1 MSTLVPAP
9 TFVPAVT
16 TYIKPAETPRELV
29 VTCKPDYPLPR
40 GDSRWEDFSP
50 ARGNAAVEALSTA
63 LTLRSPSRFIH
74 AAFIGH
80 RGAGK
85 TTEILRLADDVR
97 EGYELVYIEATDEM
111 DLFVIEVEDLLFN
124 IALAVESTMR
134 ERGTPL
140 PKELLE
146 ETRRWFEEVVQTTK
160 YVQGFNAEAAAG
172 FETKVS
178 SPFFGGL
185 FGSLKALF
193 KHESEYRT
201 EIRHVLRRYPGR
213 LLANVNALL
222 DEANKLLEG
231 RSLLIV
237 VDNLDRYTPEVADNL
252 LGISADRLR
261 QLRCNLILT
270 PPMSLLLQPRSTQL
284 ERTYEC
290 HFLQAIQLR
299 KPEQRYHEFDGPG
312 RDLMEE
318 ALSRRVNLDKMI
330 PAKAARDRLISASG
344 GMMRELLDLVYQS
357 ILLARSGIITEAVVD
372 NVARQRRQRQRD
384 LINANGWMETLVQI
398 ALHKQIRDDAK
409 CMAVLF
415 NYLAFKYN
423 GEGWYDIHP
432 LVDEIPQFQVALRDA
447 R

>member
-9 TFVPAVT
+9 TFVPAVP

-29 VTCKPDYPLPR
+29 VTCMPDHPLPP
-40 GDSRWEDFSP
+40 GDSRWEDFSL
-50 ARGNAAVEALSTA
+50 ARGNSAIEALSSR
-63 LTLRSPSRFIH
+63 LTLRSRDRFVH
-74 AAFIGH
+74 AALIGH
-80 RGAGK
+80 CGAGK
-85 TTEILRLADDVR
+85 TTEILRFAADLR
-97 EGYELVYIEATDEM
+97 GAYELVYMDATVEM
-111 DLFVIEVEDLLFN
+111 NSLLIEVEDLLFN

-172 FETKVS
+172 FESKIS

-201 EIRHVLRRYPGR
+201 EVRHVLRRYPGR

-222 DEANKLLEG
+222 DAANKLLEG
-231 RSLLIV
+231 RSLLV
-237 VDNLDRYTPEVADNL
+237 AVDNLDRYTPEVADNL
-252 LGISADRLR
+252 LGVSSDRLR
-261 QLRCNLILT
+261 ELRCNLILT

-318 ALSRRVNLDKMI
+318 ALSRRINLDKMI
-330 PAKAARDRLISASG
+330 PEKAARDRLISASG
-344 GMMRELLDLVYQS
+344 GMMRELLDLVIMS
-357 ILLARSGIITEAVVD
+357 VHLSRSPFLTEAAID
-372 NVARQRRQRQRD
+372 KALAERRQRQRD
-384 LINANGWMETLVQI
+384 LINANGWMDTLVHI
-398 ALHKQIRDDAK
+398 ALHKQIRDDPK

-432 LVDEIPQFQVALRDA
+432 LVDEIAQFQVALRDA